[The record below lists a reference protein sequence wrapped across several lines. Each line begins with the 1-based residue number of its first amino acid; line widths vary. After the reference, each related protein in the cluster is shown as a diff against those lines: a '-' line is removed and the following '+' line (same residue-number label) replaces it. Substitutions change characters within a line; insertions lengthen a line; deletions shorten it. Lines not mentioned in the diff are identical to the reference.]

1 MGVAVIVFTLL
12 ALRYKYVGE
21 EEPQGEKPDSTE
33 IKHVTDTNQ
42 MEHTDVGKRKISSSS
57 SEEESDERNSK
68 VDKL

>member
-33 IKHVTDTNQ
+33 IKHVTDSNQ
-42 MEHTDVGKRKISSSS
+42 MEHIDVGKRKVSSSS
-57 SEEESDERNSK
+57 SEEELNETNANEAN
-68 VDKL
+68 L